1 MFLFLQHSRARDWP
15 GCVRHIFAKD
25 FMNFIS
31 TRAIFARAKTIRAGL
46 PQGRRPGQPQ
56 QPYAFLSTR
65 DLRGLVAAMVD

>member
-1 MFLFLQHSRARDWP
+1 
-15 GCVRHIFAKD
+15 
-25 FMNFIS
+25 MNFIS